1 MIYLDYPFFIL
12 RGKLQSMAIILS
24 LETSTEACSVALHKE
39 GTLIAYFEVQIS
51 KSHSE
56 SLTLLIE
63 QITRFSKINLNN
75 IDAIALSMG
84 PGSYTGLRVGT
95 STAKGLA
102 MALEKPLIAVN
113 TLKSMALEINKT
125 NVKKALLCPMLDA
138 RRMEVYC
145 SVYDDQL
152 NEVVE
157 TNAKILEG
165 GSFSE
170 LLKDR
175 MVLFF
180 GNGSAKF
187 KTVVDHSNAFF
198 ITGVVPKALNI
209 GQLAFEAFADEKF
222 ENIHTFEPF
231 YLKDFVMRKN

>member
-1 MIYLDYPFFIL
+1 
-12 RGKLQSMAIILS
+12 MAIILS

-39 GTLIAYFEVQIS
+39 GNLIAYFEVQIS

-63 QITRFSKINLNN
+63 QIAYFSRIKLIE

-102 MALEKPLIAVN
+102 MALDKPLIAIN
-113 TLKSMALEINKT
+113 TLRSMVLEVNKT
-125 NVKKALLCPMLDA
+125 NVNNALLCPMLDA

-145 SVYDDQL
+145 SIYDAQM
-152 NEVVE
+152 NEINE
-157 TNAKILEG
+157 TNAKILDEQ
-165 GSFSE
+165 SFVE
-170 LLKDR
+170 LLKDNSI
-175 MVLFF
+175 LFF
-180 GNGSAKF
+180 GNGSDKF
-187 KTVVDHSNAFF
+187 KSIMNNPNAFF
-198 ITGVVPKALNI
+198 ISGIVPKAQNI
-209 GQLAFEAFADEKF
+209 GELAYQSFVNGKF
-222 ENIHTFEPF
+222 ENIHSFEPF